1 MQKVCFEYSQHI
13 CVLGFIGPNSLL
25 TYLLLLFTVLYG
37 DVHSV
42 HPVRPA
48 LVYLV
53 CVLLEGSAEDPV
65 LDSRGDFPGDG
76 GDGRLLCRI

>member
-1 MQKVCFEYSQHI
+1 MR
-13 CVLGFIGPNSLL
+13 
-25 TYLLLLFTVLYG
+25 
-37 DVHSV
+37 SV

-53 CVLLEGSAEDPV
+53 FVLLEGSAEDPV

-76 GDGRLLCRI
+76 GDGRLLCRV

>member
-1 MQKVCFEYSQHI
+1 MACCLFV
-13 CVLGFIGPNSLL
+13 VLH
-25 TYLLLLFTVLYG
+25 G

-53 CVLLEGSAEDPV
+53 CVLLEGSAADPV
-65 LDSRGDFPGDG
+65 LDSGGDFPGDG
-76 GDGRLLCRI
+76 GDGRLLCRV